1 MVSTHKLKRSFPAV
15 LRVLCALSID
25 GFFAAPASP
34 EIIDRVAVTVDNQVI
49 TLSQVMNDI
58 RVTAF
63 LNGKPPDFSSGN
75 RRATADRLVEVLLI
89 SREMEVAHYPQP
101 TVAEITEAWNS
112 LRERYGGDAGLAR
125 ALAGHGLTRER
136 VEAHLLRVAATLR
149 FIELRFKPE
158 IQIQEGEMRQY
169 YETVFVP
176 EWKKTHT
183 GEEPPYD
190 EARAACEQALA
201 AEMTDRRVDE
211 WLKETRA
218 RSRIRYE
225 PEAFQ

>member
-1 MVSTHKLKRSFPAV
+1 MDSKGRPTRFIVCLLGGILLEGFPAG
-15 LRVLCALSID
+15 RGRS
-25 GFFAAPASP
+25 
-34 EIIDRVAVTVDNQVI
+34 EIIDRIAVTVDNQVI

-63 LNGKPPDFSSGN
+63 LNGKPPDFSPGN

-101 TVAEITEAWNS
+101 TQGEIAEAMNS
-112 LRERYGGDAGLAR
+112 VRERYGGEAGLAR
-125 ALAGHGLTRER
+125 ALAEQRLTRQQL
-136 VEAHLLRVAATLR
+136 EAHLLRVAATLR
-149 FIELRFKPE
+149 FIDLRFKPE
-158 IQIQEGEMRQY
+158 VQIQEGDVRQY

-176 EWKKTHT
+176 EWKKTHR
-183 GEEPPYD
+183 GEEPSYE
-190 EARAACEQALA
+190 EARAACEQALTA
-201 AEMTDRRVDE
+201 QMIDRRVDE